1 MSPTVWAVVFLL
13 ILVNAL
19 YVAGEFGA
27 VGAQRSRIGR
37 LAGAGNRM
45 AARLLPVLEDPH
57 ALDRYIAASQIGI
70 TLSSLALGAYAQ
82 ARLAPAFEPLF
93 ARWAALH
100 AISAESA
107 SAIVVLASL
116 AGVQVVLGELVPKAL
131 ALQYPTRT
139 ALATVLPMQL
149 SVRAFAWFIA
159 VLNGSG
165 LIILKLLGLTY
176 TGHRHVHSPEEIE
189 LLLVESRDG
198 GLLEPEEQARLHRAL
213 RLSLRTAGELMVPRA
228 RISAVGID
236 SPLDALLA
244 QLAESPYTRLPVY
257 AATLDEPV
265 GLLHTKDLATAYTAE
280 GKRPPLG
287 KLLRPIVQVPPDMPA
302 DRLLAFLRER
312 RTHLALVVDRKRR
325 VVGLVTLGDVLA
337 ELLGQAAHRDE
348 AGRARPEA
356 PPPSGPSDREPT
368 HG

>member
-13 ILVNAL
+13 ILVNAV

-37 LAGAGNRM
+37 LAAAGNRM
-45 AARLLPVLEDPH
+45 ATRLLPVLDDPH

-70 TLSSLALGAYAQ
+70 TLSSLGLGAYAQ
-82 ARLAPAFEPLF
+82 AALAPAFEPYF
-93 ARWAALH
+93 ARWH
-100 AISAESA
+100 AVQAIGAESA
-107 SAIVVLASL
+107 ATVVVLVAL
-116 AGVQVVLGELVPKAL
+116 AAVQVVLAELVPKAL

-213 RLSLRTAGELMVPRA
+213 HLSLRTASELMVPRA
-228 RISAVGID
+228 RVSAVAID
-236 SPLDALLA
+236 SPLDALLTR
-244 QLAESPYTRLPVY
+244 LAESPYTRLPVY

-265 GLLHTKDLATAYTAE
+265 GLLHTKDLAIAYTAE
-280 GKRPPLG
+280 GKRPPLA

-312 RTHLALVVDRKRR
+312 RTHLALVVDRKKR

-348 AGRARPEA
+348 AARAGREA
-356 PPPSGPSDREPT
+356 PPPSGPSDREPS